1 LHSLPFF
8 SRSFANTHNVIP
20 EGEEEEED
28 VGGGDLRLV
37 PHVQEIVWGRIIAVL
52 AAERKREEGMNA
64 IGTCHMIPV
73 FVRAATNVPESGRRS
88 K

>member
-1 LHSLPFF
+1 M
-8 SRSFANTHNVIP
+8 
-20 EGEEEEED
+20 
-28 VGGGDLRLV
+28 V
-37 PHVQEIVWGRIIAVL
+37 PHVQERVWGRIIAVL

-73 FVRAATNVPESGRRS
+73 FVRAATKVPESGRRS